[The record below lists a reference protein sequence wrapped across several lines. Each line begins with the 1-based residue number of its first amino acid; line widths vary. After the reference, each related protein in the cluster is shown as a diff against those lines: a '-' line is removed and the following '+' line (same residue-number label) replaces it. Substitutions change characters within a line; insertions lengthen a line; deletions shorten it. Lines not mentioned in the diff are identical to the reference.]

1 MFSMISTLN
10 RFYNDSILRRSLE
23 TLMWHCVL
31 LFRKAIGIFRQKCTT
46 RGTAGYKDIINGNSY
61 CPKAISVSISSGLGC
76 KARNTIGFNGNISL
90 LRATWKKKL
99 KNEKH
104 ENDRR
109 LGSEYH
115 ALTVVSENSL
125 QNCHLN
131 VTYFPTF
138 HDWNSFKNAIV
149 QVYNL

>member
-1 MFSMISTLN
+1 MHN
-10 RFYNDSILRRSLE
+10 KRD
-23 TLMWHCVL
+23 CV
-31 LFRKAIGIFRQKCTT
+31 
-46 RGTAGYKDIINGNSY
+46 GYKDIINGNSY

-76 KARNTIGFNGNISL
+76 KARKAIGFNGNISL
-90 LRATWKKKL
+90 LTATWKKKL
-99 KNEKH
+99 KSEKH

-115 ALTVVSENSL
+115 VLTVISENSL

-138 HDWNSFKNAIV
+138 HNWNSFKNAIV